1 LGRAGLAWAGLDKF
15 PAKLRLYHACAPSG
29 LRIRSPNVSWQ
40 NVALTWALRRW
51 VKPNSI
57 RGQDVAASRALTGRV
72 PFGAKLAKGWR
83 VRVENTGALKGDWIE
98 PEALDHPARRRCILY
113 FHGGAYIA
121 MSAKNYRTMTS
132 RLAIWSDAR
141 LFALDYRLA
150 PEHPFPAA
158 LDDAVAAYRALVAL
172 GVPAARIVVAGDS
185 AGGGLALA
193 LLIALRDAGD
203 VLPAAAVVFSP
214 WTDLAGTGSSV
225 VANNDSDALFFGSW
239 ILPVAQHYLGD
250 TPATHPLASP
260 VYADLSGLPP
270 LLVQVSDSEVLLDDS
285 RRVVANARRAGV
297 EAVLRVW
304 PGLPHVWQFFAI
316 ILPEARAA
324 LREAADFVRAR
335 LPSSVTTLSPDLSIA
350 TLSVDRA
357 GSVVAVPEAVLPVFP
372 SLR

>member
-1 LGRAGLAWAGLDKF
+1 LARVDSTWAGLDRHS
-15 PAKLRLYHACAPSG
+15 AKLRLYHACAPSD
-29 LRIRSPNVSWQ
+29 LRIRLPNVSWQ

-57 RGQDVAASRALTGRV
+57 RGQDVAASRALTDRV

-83 VRVENTGALKGDWIE
+83 VRVEDSGALQGDWIE
-98 PEALDHPARRRCILY
+98 PVALDHPARARCILY

-121 MSAKNYRTMTS
+121 MSAKSYRTITS
-132 RLAIWSDAR
+132 RLAIWSEAR
-141 LFALDYRLA
+141 LFALDHRLA

-172 GVPAARIVVAGDS
+172 GIPAARIVVAGDS

-214 WTDLAGTGSSV
+214 WTDLAGTGQSV
-225 VANNDSDALFFGSW
+225 VGNNDSDALFFGSW
-239 ILPVAQHYLGD
+239 IVPVAQHYLGD

-260 VYADLSGLPP
+260 VYADLTGLPP

-285 RRVVANARRAGV
+285 RRVVANARQVGV

-335 LPSSVTTLSPDLSIA
+335 LPLAVTLPSSVTTLSPDRG
-350 TLSVDRA
+350 D
-357 GSVVAVPEAVLPVFP
+357 SVVAVPEVVLPVLPP
-372 SLR
+372 SR